1 MNIAK
6 PMRGQLN
13 AGTNR
18 ASMSSCYMQEALQI
32 LITRDMTVWE
42 DEEWL
47 RQHNKP
53 LGESAAADKQF
64 AEEEE

>member
-1 MNIAK
+1 
-6 PMRGQLN
+6 MRGQLN

-18 ASMSSCYMQEALQI
+18 ASMSSCYARAAPR
-32 LITRDMTVWE
+32 TDHSWYTVWE